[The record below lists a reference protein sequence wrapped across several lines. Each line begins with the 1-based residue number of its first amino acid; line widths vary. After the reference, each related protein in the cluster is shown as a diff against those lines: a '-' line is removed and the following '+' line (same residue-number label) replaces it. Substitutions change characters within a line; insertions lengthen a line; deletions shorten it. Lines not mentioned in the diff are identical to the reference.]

1 MKPKSKINRIDV
13 IAFDADDTLWHNEHI
28 YLNTHE
34 KFKQLLRQYHNEEW
48 IDQRLHETEIRNLQH
63 FGYGIKGFTLSMI
76 ETAIELS
83 EGRVSANEIQAII
96 EFGKEMLQAPVEL
109 LEGARETIAQLAESY
124 ELMLITKGDL
134 FDQETKIAR
143 SGLGDY
149 FSRIEVVS
157 EKDLETYKRITAKH
171 GIAPSR
177 FLMVGNSLK
186 SDILPV
192 IAMGGQAVYIP
203 YQTTWIHERVAV
215 NDLEAKQYTEL
226 QQISLL
232 TTFLDEMMRDS
243 WRKKQLQDSHLLLNS
258 PDGKI

>member
-1 MKPKSKINRIDV
+1 MKPQSQIDV

-34 KFKQLLRQYHNEEW
+34 KFKQLLRQYHHEEW

-83 EGRVSANEIQAII
+83 EGRVSVNEIQAII

-109 LEGARETIAQLAESY
+109 LDGAAETIAHLAESY

-157 EKDLETYKRITAKH
+157 EKDVETYKRLTAKH
-171 GIAPSR
+171 GIAPPR

-203 YQTTWIHERVAV
+203 YRTTWIHERVA
-215 NDLEAKQYTEL
+215 DEELEAKEYKTIQH
-226 QQISLL
+226 IS
-232 TTFLDEMMRDS
+232 FLPAFLAEMT
-243 WRKKQLQDSHLLLNS
+243 QDF
-258 PDGKI
+258 